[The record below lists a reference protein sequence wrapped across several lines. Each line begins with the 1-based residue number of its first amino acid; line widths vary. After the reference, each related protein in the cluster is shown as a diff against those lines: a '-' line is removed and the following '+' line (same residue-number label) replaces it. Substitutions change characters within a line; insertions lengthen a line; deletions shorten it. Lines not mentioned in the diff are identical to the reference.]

1 MNKAPAFQFYAQDFL
16 TGCAYLTNDEIGM
29 YVKMICK
36 QWTDGKI
43 PVKRLEFLIG
53 TKWENLSDEL
63 KEKFVFD
70 GEFLHNKRLEI
81 EREKQK
87 EKSETA
93 KKNADKRWKK
103 TSEQPVIKEKKQ
115 SMQTHKNSI
124 CKNDAFLEDRSM
136 KNEDEI
142 EVEKEKAIEVKK
154 SAISENLI
162 LPFNSENFKT
172 EYENWK
178 DYKLKEFRFKY
189 KSIQS
194 EKIFLNQLFEISN
207 KDETTAISILKQSIS
222 NGWKG
227 VFELKNNQQNG
238 TTTTTTNRN
247 R

>member
-1 MNKAPAFQFYAQDFL
+1 MKAPAFQFYAQDFL

-103 TSEQPVIKEKKQ
+103 TSAKPVIKEKKQ

-136 KNEDEI
+136 NNEDET
-142 EVEKEKAIEVKK
+142 EEEKEIEVKK

-189 KSIQS
+189 KSIKS
-194 EKIFLNQLFEISN
+194 EQVFLNQLFEISN
-207 KDETTAISILKQSIS
+207 KEETTAISILKQSIS

-227 VFELKNNQQNG
+227 VFKLKNNHQNAAPKP
-238 TTTTTTNRN
+238 TNRN